1 MTPVAIMLKVVVPS
15 LLVRTPPRRGV
26 QVLFRL
32 NAEIKRLNSTSEVF
46 ISLSSRDFNGARI

>member
-1 MTPVAIMLKVVVPS
+1 MTPVAMTLKVVVPS

-32 NAEIKRLNSTSEVF
+32 NAEIKRLNSTSEVP

>member
-1 MTPVAIMLKVVVPS
+1 MTPVVIMLKVIVPS

-46 ISLSSRDFNGARI
+46 ISLSRRDFSGARI

>member
-1 MTPVAIMLKVVVPS
+1 MMLKVVVPS

-32 NAEIKRLNSTSEVF
+32 NAEIRRLNSTSEVP